1 LTDKQLEVIQ
11 RIKSG
16 KAYTKKIDENA
27 YRYELSTADQKRFI
41 HPFDA
46 ADPPK
51 RRFMPSK
58 FERIKINKLVH
69 AIQRGWLKTSDDKE
83 SEEEDVVFDIW
94 SNNEVNEL
102 SKKLPPS
109 LVMPKMNYPKN
120 DESYNPPA
128 EYLWTPEEIKNWKE
142 SHVDDRTQNYFPVA
156 HKNLRQIQ
164 VYEPLI
170 KERFER
176 CLDLYLAPRIR
187 KKKVE
192 MNPDDLLPDDL
203 PPASALRPFPS
214 FPSVYYKGHKNRVRT
229 IAVSKNGKFLVS
241 GDDGGLVLVFDV
253 LTSRILKRFK
263 FKNCVVKVMWDPN
276 SMLLVGEGDT
286 LYFFDLKMFEE
297 ETSDT
302 IADKMKT
309 AKTLYDLE
317 STHNCEWTF
326 YVADEKRAA
335 EDAELEGLV
344 LKIKLHGSISEIA
357 PHWKGDYLATVCPKA
372 QQNNQVIVH
381 SLTKGVSH
389 RPFGKS
395 KSNVQTVLFHTKKPL
410 MFIVT
415 QTNVWVFDLSKQSM
429 VRKLVSGAKWYS
441 SIDLHPGGDNIICGT
456 YDRRLIWYDLDMG
469 SKPYKTLKY
478 HKKAIRSVK
487 FSKSYPLFA
496 SCSDDGGI
504 NIFHSMVYS
513 DLLTNALIVPL
524 KVLKGH
530 KIVDEVGV
538 LDVAFHP
545 SQPWVFSSGAD
556 HQVIL
561 WC

>member
-1 LTDKQLEVIQ
+1 V
-11 RIKSG
+11 
-16 KAYTKKIDENA
+16 
-27 YRYELSTADQKRFI
+27 
-41 HPFDA
+41 
-46 ADPPK
+46 
-51 RRFMPSK
+51 
-58 FERIKINKLVH
+58 
-69 AIQRGWLKTSDDKE
+69 
-83 SEEEDVVFDIW
+83 
-94 SNNEVNEL
+94 
-102 SKKLPPS
+102 
-109 LVMPKMNYPKN
+109 
-120 DESYNPPA
+120 
-128 EYLWTPEEIKNWKE
+128 
-142 SHVDDRTQNYFPVA
+142 
-156 HKNLRQIQ
+156 
-164 VYEPLI
+164 
-170 KERFER
+170 
-176 CLDLYLAPRIR
+176 
-187 KKKVE
+187 
-192 MNPDDLLPDDL
+192 
-203 PPASALRPFPS
+203 
-214 FPSVYYKGHKNRVRT
+214 
-229 IAVSKNGKFLVS
+229 
-241 GDDGGLVLVFDV
+241 
-253 LTSRILKRFK
+253 
-263 FKNCVVKVMWDPN
+263 
-276 SMLLVGEGDT
+276 
-286 LYFFDLKMFEE
+286 
-297 ETSDT
+297 
-302 IADKMKT
+302 
-309 AKTLYDLE
+309 
-317 STHNCEWTF
+317 
-326 YVADEKRAA
+326 